1 MGQAK
6 KRGTREQR
14 VAEAVEKADELR
26 PENLVCGTC
35 ETRFAD
41 FRTINTSGLVG
52 IVAGFKGSCPNC
64 GRTVVAYRGDDDAV
78 ADVLAPIMAEH
89 QDDATLGDQSVN
101 GRD

>member
-6 KRGTREQR
+6 NRGTQAQR
-14 VAEAVEKADELR
+14 VAEAVEKANELR
-26 PENLVCGTC
+26 PENLVCGAC

-52 IVAGFKGSCPNC
+52 IAAGFKGICPNC
-64 GRTVVAYRGDDDAV
+64 GRTVVAYRGDDDAI
-78 ADVLAPIMAEH
+78 ADVLAPIMVEH
-89 QDDATLGDQSVN
+89 QDDAILSDQSVN